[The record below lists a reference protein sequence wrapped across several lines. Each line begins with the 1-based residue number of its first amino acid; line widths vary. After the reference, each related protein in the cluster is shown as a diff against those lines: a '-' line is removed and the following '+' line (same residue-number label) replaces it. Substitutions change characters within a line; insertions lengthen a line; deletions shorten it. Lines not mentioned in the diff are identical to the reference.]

1 MIVCIIQARMG
12 STRLPGKVMMEIN
25 KMPML
30 KFQVERVLQAK
41 MLDEV
46 IVATST
52 LVEDNEIFELCKDEG
67 IPCFRGSENDVLTRY
82 YDCACKYEAEIV
94 VRVTGDCPFVDP
106 VVIDQSIELFLEAGV
121 DYEVN
126 TAPPE
131 TSFWPDGSDVEVFS
145 MEAFK
150 RVHMEAMSPEDREHV
165 TFFFWKN
172 GPNREFSTIQ
182 LKNKENWSKYRFTVD
197 YPEDYEVVKRIE
209 NELRERQQFGHVEEI
224 VNIIQSRQDIFDLN
238 AKYYFGIG
246 WE

>member
-1 MIVCIIQARMG
+1 
-12 STRLPGKVMMEIN
+12 MEIN
-25 KMPML
+25 EMPML
-30 KFQVERVLQAK
+30 KFQVDRVRQAK
-41 MLDEV
+41 LIDQV
-46 IVATST
+46 IVATTT
-52 LVEDNEIFELCKDEG
+52 LAEDDKIFKLCNDEG
-67 IPCFRGSENDVLTRY
+67 IPCFRGSEDDVLSRY
-82 YDCACKYEAEIV
+82 YDCACKYEAETV
-94 VRVTGDCPFVDP
+94 VRITGDCPFVDP
-106 VVIDQSIELFLEAGV
+106 VVIDQSIELFLETGV

-150 RVHMEAMSPEDREHV
+150 RVHMKAVSPEDREHV
-165 TFFFWKN
+165 TFLFWKN
-172 GPNREFSTIQ
+172 GPNSEFSTIQ
-182 LKNKENWSKYRFTVD
+182 LKNKENWSNYRFTVD

-224 VNIIQSRQDIFDLN
+224 VNIIQSHQDIFDLN